1 MQTLET
7 RIQAYITRV
16 SQLQTRLLSTLDTL
30 DQVKN
35 SQAQELIP
43 VERENAR
50 LKAQLNRYL
59 AVVKAAEAERDDLR
73 DAVLRLIEKGML

>member
-1 MQTLET
+1 
-7 RIQAYITRV
+7 
-16 SQLQTRLLSTLDTL
+16 LSTLDTL

-35 SQAQELIP
+35 LQEQELVP

-50 LKAQLNRYL
+50 LKAQLTRYV

-73 DAVLRLIEKGML
+73 DAVLRLIEKGVFESYFSFVYPYSSDSRGFE